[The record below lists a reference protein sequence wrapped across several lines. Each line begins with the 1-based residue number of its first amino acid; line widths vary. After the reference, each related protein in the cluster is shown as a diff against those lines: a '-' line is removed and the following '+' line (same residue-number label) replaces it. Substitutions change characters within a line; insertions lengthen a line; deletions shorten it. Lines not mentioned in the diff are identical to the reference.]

1 MVMCDIELEKK
12 ENKIQTN
19 ENTEPRHLLYSGLA
33 FSLVV
38 CLVSVWPWS
47 FKRWIT
53 LSTRKITVQCL
64 SIYKSFLK
72 TFVQATVGT
81 VSTS

>member
-38 CLVSVWPWS
+38 CLAVVFQKVHYTIHQKNNCAM
-47 FKRWIT
+47 FKYI
-53 LSTRKITVQCL
+53 QE
-64 SIYKSFLK
+64 FP
-72 TFVQATVGT
+72 
-81 VSTS
+81 

>member
-1 MVMCDIELEKK
+1 MFWGMVMYDTELEKK

-33 FSLVV
+33 FALVV

-53 LSTRKITVQCL
+53 LSTTKITVQCL
-64 SIYKSFLK
+64 SIYKKFP
-72 TFVQATVGT
+72 
-81 VSTS
+81 